1 VAEWLVQMAD
11 MQEVEVQ
18 ILPDLVL
25 QNLRTSL
32 FFQASDYEHA
42 HAKYI
47 CKMSIVKLII
57 SYSCNCLL
65 IVS

>member
-1 VAEWLVQMAD
+1 MAEWLTQMAD
-11 MQEVEVQ
+11 IQEVEVQ

-32 FFQASDYEHA
+32 FFQATDYEHV

-47 CKMSIVKLII
+47 CKMSIVKFFVVNNL
-57 SYSCNCLL
+57 
-65 IVS
+65 

>member
-1 VAEWLVQMAD
+1 MAEWLTQMAD
-11 MQEVEVQ
+11 IQEVEVQ

-25 QNLRTSL
+25 QNLHLSSFRPQIMNFSCEI
-32 FFQASDYEHA
+32 Y
-42 HAKYI
+42 